1 MIRLYKDDIINLY
14 KLMSLKTGGTVGIR
28 EETLLDS
35 ALEMPF
41 QTFFGAELY
50 PTLIEKAARLGYG
63 LVANHPFIDGNKR
76 IGVFSMLV
84 FLKIN
89 DINIEFEDNELIDL
103 TLKLADGTY
112 KYEELLE
119 ILQKKLCTVM

>member
-1 MIRLYKDDIINLY
+1 MIRLYKDDILNLF
-14 KLMSLKTGGTVGIR
+14 KLMALETGGTVGIR
-28 EETLLDS
+28 EESLLES

-41 QTFFGAELY
+41 QTFLGEELY
-50 PTLIEKAARLGYG
+50 PTMLEKAARLGYG

-84 FLKIN
+84 FLDVN
-89 DINIEFEDNELIDL
+89 EINIEFTDEELVDL

-112 KYEELLE
+112 KFDELLT
-119 ILQKKLCTVM
+119 ILKMKV

>member
-1 MIRLYKDDIINLY
+1 MIRLYKDDILNLY
-14 KLMSLKTGGTVGIR
+14 KLMALETGGTVGIR
-28 EETLLDS
+28 EESLLES

-41 QTFFGAELY
+41 QTFLGEELY
-50 PTLIEKAARLGYG
+50 PTMLEKAARLGYG

-84 FLKIN
+84 FLDVN
-89 DINIEFEDNELIDL
+89 EINIEFTDEELVDL

-112 KYEELLE
+112 KYDELLT
-119 ILQKKLCTVM
+119 ILKIKVQ

>member
-1 MIRLYKDDIINLY
+1 MIRLYKEDILNLY
-14 KLMSLKTGGTVGIR
+14 KLMALETGGTVGIR
-28 EETLLDS
+28 EESLLES

-41 QTFFGAELY
+41 QTFLGEELY
-50 PTLIEKAARLGYG
+50 PTMLEKAARLGYG

-84 FLKIN
+84 FLDVN
-89 DINIEFEDNELIDL
+89 EINIEFTDEELVDL

-112 KYEELLE
+112 KFDELLT
-119 ILQKKLCTVM
+119 ILKMKV

>member
-1 MIRLYKDDIINLY
+1 MIRLYKDDILNLY
-14 KLMSLKTGGTVGIR
+14 KLMALETGGTVGIR
-28 EETLLDS
+28 EESLLES

-41 QTFFGAELY
+41 QTFLGEELY
-50 PTLIEKAARLGYG
+50 PTMLEKAARLGYG

-84 FLKIN
+84 FLDVN
-89 DINIEFEDNELIDL
+89 EINIEFTDEELVDL

-112 KYEELLE
+112 KFDELLT
-119 ILQKKLCTVM
+119 ILKMKV